1 MCATPALSS
10 SDLKKRRAAR
20 LFTKRFDYYR
30 SDVLLIVLAKTK
42 VFSENENDIAGQIR
56 ERRS

>member
-1 MCATPALSS
+1 MTRALTST
-10 SDLKKRRAAR
+10 DPRRRRAAR

-42 VFSENENDIAGQIR
+42 VFAENENDVAGQIR

>member
-1 MCATPALSS
+1 MTLASTSTDPRR
-10 SDLKKRRAAR
+10 RRAAR

-30 SDVLLIVLAKTK
+30 SDVLLVLAKTK

>member
-1 MCATPALSS
+1 MTRALTST
-10 SDLKKRRAAR
+10 DPRRRRADR
-20 LFTKRFDYYR
+20 LFTKRFDCYR
-30 SDVLLIVLAKTK
+30 SDVFLIFLAKTR

>member
-1 MCATPALSS
+1 MTLASTSTDPRR
-10 SDLKKRRAAR
+10 RRAAR

-30 SDVLLIVLAKTK
+30 SDVLLLILAKTK

-56 ERRS
+56 ERRG

>member
-1 MCATPALSS
+1 MTLASTSTDPRR
-10 SDLKKRRAAR
+10 RRAAR

-30 SDVLLIVLAKTK
+30 SGVLLIVLAKTK

-56 ERRS
+56 ERRG